1 MLDTSAFIEGLLL
14 GAGLFTSVGPKDAFV
29 IKRSISSPH
38 LLSIAVVCAGS
49 DALLIMLGAQGLSS
63 LLSRHPG
70 VVSAALWAGIAYL
83 AGYGLLA
90 LRSAIRR
97 RQPGHVDGPRT
108 GSEPTRART
117 VLATAAVSLL
127 NPYAWIDTVLLL
139 GTVIVSH
146 TPAARAPFAIGAMTA
161 SLAWFLMLAYGARAC
176 RAWFARTLAWRVL
189 DCFVAVMMLGFA
201 VRFAIDA
208 LQASAAR

>member
-1 MLDTSAFIEGLLL
+1 MLDTSAFTEGLLL

-161 SLAWFLMLAYGARAC
+161 SFAWFLMLAYGARAC

>member
-49 DALLIMLGAQGLSS
+49 DALLIMLGVQGLSS

-70 VVSAALWAGIAYL
+70 VVLAALWAGIAYL

-97 RQPGHVDGPRT
+97 RQPEHVDGPRT

-161 SLAWFLMLAYGARAC
+161 SFAWFLMLAYGARAC

>member
-97 RQPGHVDGPRT
+97 RQPEHIDGPRT
-108 GSEPTRART
+108 GREPTRSRT

-127 NPYAWIDTVLLL
+127 NPYAWVDTVLLL

-161 SLAWFLMLAYGARAC
+161 SFAWFLMLAYGARAC

-208 LQASAAR
+208 LQASAVR

>member
-1 MLDTSAFIEGLLL
+1 MLDTSAFLEGLLL

-29 IKRSISSPH
+29 IKRSISGTH
-38 LLSIAVVCAGS
+38 LLVIAVVCAGS
-49 DALLIMLGAQGLSS
+49 DALLIALGAHGLTSV
-63 LLSRHPG
+63 LARHPD

-97 RQPGHVDGPRT
+97 RQPGHVDGAAHGGSPTLLRT
-108 GSEPTRART
+108 L
-117 VLATAAVSLL
+117 LATAAVSLL

-139 GTVIVSH
+139 GSVIANH
-146 TPAARAPFAIGAMTA
+146 APHARAPFAAGAMIA

-176 RAWFARTLAWRVL
+176 RAWFTHTFAWRVL
-189 DCFVAVMMLGFA
+189 DLFVAVMMLGFA
-201 VRFAIDA
+201 IRFAIDA
-208 LQASAAR
+208 S

>member
-70 VVSAALWAGIAYL
+70 VVSAALWAGIAHL

>member
-38 LLSIAVVCAGS
+38 LLSIALVCAGS
-49 DALLIMLGAQGLSS
+49 DALLIALGAQGLSA

-97 RQPGHVDGPRT
+97 RQPEHVDD
-108 GSEPTRART
+108 SRARHAPALSRT
-117 VLATAAVSLL
+117 LLATAAVSLL

-146 TPAARAPFAIGAMTA
+146 APAERAPFAFGAMAA
-161 SLAWFLMLAYGARAC
+161 SLAWFLTLAYGARAC

-189 DCFVAVMMLGFA
+189 DLFVATMMLGFA

-208 LQASAAR
+208 L

>member
-1 MLDTSAFIEGLLL
+1 
-14 GAGLFTSVGPKDAFV
+14 
-29 IKRSISSPH
+29 
-38 LLSIAVVCAGS
+38 
-49 DALLIMLGAQGLSS
+49 MLGAQGLSS
-63 LLSRHPG
+63 LLSQHPG
-70 VVSAALWAGIAYL
+70 VASAALWAGIAYL

-90 LRSAIRR
+90 LRSAIWR
-97 RQPGHVDGPRT
+97 RQPEHVDGPRT
-108 GSEPTRART
+108 GSEPTRSRT

-161 SLAWFLMLAYGARAC
+161 SLAWFLMLTYGARAC
-176 RAWFARTLAWRVL
+176 RAWFARTLAWRML

>member
-1 MLDTSAFIEGLLL
+1 MLDTSAFLEGLLL

-38 LLSIAVVCAGS
+38 LLSIALVCAGS
-49 DALLIMLGAQGLSS
+49 DALLIALGAHGLSS

-70 VVSAALWAGIAYL
+70 VVAAALWAGIAYL

-90 LRSAIRR
+90 LRAAIVGRRPAHVGSASARR
-97 RQPGHVDGPRT
+97 
-108 GSEPTRART
+108 EPTRSRT
-117 VLATAAVSLL
+117 VLAAAAVSLL

-139 GTVIVSH
+139 GTVIASH
-146 TPAARAPFAIGAMTA
+146 APSAREPFAIGAMTA

-189 DCFVAVMMLGFA
+189 DGFVAVTMLGFA
-201 VRFAIDA
+201 MRFAIDA
-208 LQASAAR
+208 L

>member
-127 NPYAWIDTVLLL
+127 SPYAWIDTVLLL

>member
-161 SLAWFLMLAYGARAC
+161 SFAWFLMLAYGARAC

>member
-1 MLDTSAFIEGLLL
+1 VLDTSAFVEGLLL

-38 LLSIAVVCAGS
+38 LLSIALVSAGS
-49 DALLIMLGAQGLSS
+49 DALLIALGAHGLSA

-97 RQPGHVDGPRT
+97 RQPEPIDGPRT
-108 GSEPTRART
+108 GNEPTRSRT

-176 RAWFARTLAWRVL
+176 RAWFARALAWRVL
-189 DCFVAVMMLGFA
+189 DCFVAAMMLGFA
-201 VRFAIDA
+201 ARFAIDA

>member
-1 MLDTSAFIEGLLL
+1 MLDTSAFLEGLLL

-38 LLSIAVVCAGS
+38 LLVIALICAGS
-49 DALLIMLGAQGLSS
+49 DALLIVLGAHGLSA
-63 LLSRHPG
+63 LLARHPA

-97 RQPGHVDGPRT
+97 RQPDRVDGADAGSGSGATLSRT
-108 GSEPTRART
+108 L
-117 VLATAAVSLL
+117 LATAAVSLL

-139 GTVIVSH
+139 GTVIANH
-146 TPAARAPFAIGAMTA
+146 AAPARAPFAIGAMTA
-161 SLAWFLMLAYGARAC
+161 SLVWFLMLAYGARAC
-176 RAWFARTLAWRVL
+176 RAWFDRALAWRVL
-189 DCFVAVMMLGFA
+189 DLFVAVMMLGFA

-208 LQASAAR
+208 R